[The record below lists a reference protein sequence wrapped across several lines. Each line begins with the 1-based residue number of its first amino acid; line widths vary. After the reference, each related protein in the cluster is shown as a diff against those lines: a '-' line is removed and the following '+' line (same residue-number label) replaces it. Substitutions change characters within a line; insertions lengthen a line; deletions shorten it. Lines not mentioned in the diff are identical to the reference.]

1 MTSRFSSEKFGVSN
15 LWKGLLILGVTLYFI
30 SMFITNQNPAGCPSS
45 EYLLSYFKQEPHVK
59 NEKPFAR
66 PPLVSNSSTT
76 SDQEKLIN
84 INIESPTGLKHIV
97 FGLLGSENAWHWRK
111 PYIESWWRP
120 NITRGFLFLDK
131 PPTGELLPWSEAS
144 PPYKVSDDLTTFLA
158 ETRARAPIMIRM
170 VHGIMEVLREVEI
183 KSDIHGDDQIRWV
196 VMGDD
201 DSIFFVDNLVGVLGE
216 HDHSRYYYLGGQSE
230 FVMSN
235 YWFQF
240 NQAFGGAGII
250 LSYPLAKALAKDM
263 ESCLRRY
270 AHLISADL
278 ITMAC
283 VGDIGVNLSPNKGI
297 HQIDLRGDLSG
308 FLSSHPKFPIISL
321 HHLDHVD
328 PIFPNKDRF
337 ESTRHLMKAADTDQ
351 SRLVQQTICYD
362 RNKEWSFSVAWGYSA
377 QIYERIMPRSYIQN
391 PLETFRPWHGDPRP
405 PPLYMFNTRLPSN
418 DPCETPHAFFM
429 QDVNKSPSGTRT
441 VYSRAGPRGLG
452 PCGLTGNR
460 SADYVTEIHVLSPA
474 TKRPQMDR
482 CECCDIIGVQGTK
495 AELKFRECMIDEVI
509 A

>member
-1 MTSRFSSEKFGVSN
+1 MISPFSSEKFAVNN
-15 LWKGLLILGVTLYFI
+15 LCKTLLIFGLALYFI
-30 SMFITNQNPAGCPSS
+30 SIFVSKQNPSCSS
-45 EYLLSYFKQEPHVK
+45 SDFLSFFKKKPVNQ
-59 NEKPFAR
+59 KPFS
-66 PPLVSNSSTT
+66 PPPVSNSS
-76 SDQEKLIN
+76 SQEQFN
-84 INIESPTGLKHIV
+84 ESPTGLNHIV

-131 PPTGELLPWSEAS
+131 SPTEELLPWSKAS
-144 PPYKVSDDLTTFLA
+144 PPYKVSDDLTTLLA
-158 ETRARAPIMIRM
+158 ETKARAPIMIRM
-170 VHGIMEVLREVEI
+170 VHGIMEVLREVE
-183 KSDIHGDDQIRWV
+183 KSDHREIRWL

-201 DSIFFVDNLVGVLGE
+201 DSIFFVDNLVDVLGE
-216 HDHSRYYYLGGQSE
+216 YDHTRYYYLGGQSE

-250 LSYPLAKALAKDM
+250 MSYPLAKALAKDM

-270 AHLISADL
+270 AHLSSADL

-308 FLSSHPKFPIISL
+308 FLSSHPKFPLISL
-321 HHLDHVD
+321 HHFDHVD
-328 PIFPNKDRF
+328 PIFPSKDRF
-337 ESTRHLMKAADTDQ
+337 ESTRHLMKAADADQ

-362 RNKEWSFSVAWGYSA
+362 RNKEWSFSISWGYSA
-377 QIYERIMPRSYIQN
+377 QIYERIMTRSYIQN
-391 PLETFRPWHGDPRP
+391 PIETFKPWHGDPRP

-418 DPCETPHAFFM
+418 DPCEAPHGFFL
-429 QDVNKSPSGTRT
+429 QEVNKSTSGTRT
-441 VYSRAGPRGLG
+441 VYSRAAPRGLG

-460 SADYVTEIHVLSPA
+460 SADYVSEIHVLSPA
-474 TKRPQMDR
+474 TKRAQMDR
-482 CECCDIIGVQGTK
+482 CECCDIVRVQGSK

>member
-1 MTSRFSSEKFGVSN
+1 MISSFSSEKFAVNN
-15 LWKGLLILGVTLYFI
+15 LCKALLIFGLTLYFI
-30 SMFITNQNPAGCPSS
+30 STFVSNQNPSCSS
-45 EYLLSYFKQEPHVK
+45 SDFLSYFKKKPV
-59 NEKPFAR
+59 NEKLFS
-66 PPLVSNSSTT
+66 PPPVSNSS
-76 SDQEKLIN
+76 SFN
-84 INIESPTGLKHIV
+84 ESPTGLNHIV

-111 PYIESWWRP
+111 SYIESWWRP

-131 PPTGELLPWSEAS
+131 SPTGELLPWSKAS
-144 PPYKVSDDLTTFLA
+144 PPYKVSDDLTTLLA

-170 VHGIMEVLREVEI
+170 VHGIMDVLREVE
-183 KSDIHGDDQIRWV
+183 KGDRGEIRWL

-201 DSIFFVDNLVGVLGE
+201 DSIFFVDNIVGVLGE
-216 HDHSRYYYLGGQSE
+216 YDHTRYYYLGGQSE

-250 LSYPLAKALAKDM
+250 MSYPLAKALAKDM

-270 AHLISADL
+270 AHLSSADL

-308 FLSSHPKFPIISL
+308 FLSSHPKFPLLSL
-321 HHLDHVD
+321 HHFDHVE
-328 PIFPNKDRF
+328 PIFPSMDRF
-337 ESTRHLMKAADTDQ
+337 ESTRHLMKAADADQ

-362 RNKEWSFSVAWGYSA
+362 RNKEWSFSISWGYSA
-377 QIYERIMPRSYIQN
+377 QIYERIMTRSYIQN
-391 PLETFRPWHGDPRP
+391 PIETFKPWSGDPRP

-418 DPCETPHAFFM
+418 DPCEAPHVFFLKE
-429 QDVNKSPSGTRT
+429 VNRGTSGTQT
-441 VYSRAGPRGLG
+441 VYSRAAPRGLG

-460 SADYVTEIHVLSPA
+460 SADFVSEIHVLSPA

-482 CECCDIIGVQGTK
+482 CECCDIIRVQGSK
-495 AELKFRECMIDEVI
+495 AELKFRECKIDEVI